1 MERLKSADPIRITSD
16 DPRKTVE
23 LGIRI
28 GRRLTEGMVVSLVGA
43 LGKGKTTLAKGIALG
58 LGIQEEVT
66 SPSFTIMSAYEG
78 PITLYHIDLYRI
90 DDPDELEYLGFDELF
105 TEGGVCVIEWGEKA
119 KGITPEGVIT
129 VEFRLLSGGLRE
141 ISVSGLEL

>member
-16 DPRKTVE
+16 DPRETVE
-23 LGIRI
+23 LGIRM
-28 GRRLTEGMVVSLVGA
+28 GRRLTKGMVVSLVGA
-43 LGKGKTTLAKGIALG
+43 LGTGKTTFAKGIALG
-58 LGIQEEVT
+58 LGIKEEVT

-90 DDPDELEYLGFDELF
+90 DDPDELAYLGFDELF

-119 KGITPEGVIT
+119 KGITPEAVIT
-129 VEFRLLSGGLRE
+129 VEFRLISSGQRE